1 MIGVPAHL
9 QYKKSLNRDVRKRE
23 LMKITRENQ
32 VMLKRL
38 QEKKPSY
45 NVTQWAQD
53 DQQRRKLLENIC
65 EFPYQLQTEDASQIH
80 PGDMNGEA
88 YL

>member
-1 MIGVPAHL
+1 MPMIGVPAHL

-45 NVTQWAQD
+45 NVT
-53 DQQRRKLLENIC
+53 
-65 EFPYQLQTEDASQIH
+65 
-80 PGDMNGEA
+80 
-88 YL
+88 